1 MGKRLKRIMNFEIVA
16 NLKELQNK
24 EVDLVLANNTTLHG
38 YIKQIDSQ
46 MAVLEDKRFERHQ
59 LKLDDIVEIV
69 FDFEA
74 PN

>member
-24 EVDLVLANNTTLHG
+24 EVDLVLANNKTLHG

>member
-1 MGKRLKRIMNFEIVA
+1 
-16 NLKELQNK
+16 
-24 EVDLVLANNTTLHG
+24 LHG